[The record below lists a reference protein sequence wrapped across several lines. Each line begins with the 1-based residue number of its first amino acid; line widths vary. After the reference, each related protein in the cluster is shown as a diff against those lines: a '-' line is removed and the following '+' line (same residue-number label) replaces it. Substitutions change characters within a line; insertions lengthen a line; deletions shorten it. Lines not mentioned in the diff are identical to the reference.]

1 MRPYRFAAGCT
12 LALGLTLGVGACDDT
27 ILPAPIYHNTID
39 TVSLFALDGTPVAA
53 HSGYNVASRSTI
65 RTDIT
70 TAFDFVFNIDTLGR
84 AVLVPA
90 TVLRITG
97 NAGLQPTTTSFT
109 ELRLAP
115 GGLYVTDS
123 AVAVLPGDVVAVR
136 SRLVTCVGLGGA
148 LYYYAKL
155 GVIAVDAGARRITF
169 EILGNIN
176 CGYRSL
182 EPGLPTQ

>member
-1 MRPYRFAAGCT
+1 MHRYRFAAGFT
-12 LALGLTLGVGACDDT
+12 LALGLALGLGACDDT
-27 ILPAPIYHNTID
+27 ILPAPIFPNTVD
-39 TVSLFALDGTPVAA
+39 TVSLAALDGTPVAT
-53 HSGYNVASRSTI
+53 HSAYNIASRSTV

-84 AVLVPA
+84 AVLLPA
-90 TVLRITG
+90 TALRIAG
-97 NAGLQPTTTSFT
+97 NAGLQRTTSTFA
-109 ELRLAP
+109 ELRIAP
-115 GGLYVTDS
+115 GGTYVTDS

-136 SRLVTCVGLGGA
+136 SRLVSCELGA

-155 GVIAVDAGARRITF
+155 GVIAVDAGGRRITF
-169 EILGNIN
+169 EILGNTN